1 MGIINRVRIV
11 ILLVPILLLQ
21 INNYALAQ
29 IPGNY
34 ALQYKSAVNLFN
46 KGMYKAAE
54 EQFRQ
59 IASYYSNTNNNLLSS
74 SEAYLALISMETES
88 PDIEYR
94 ITEFRERFPESPL
107 MNLVELKYGSY
118 FFNKGEYARAA
129 LILSELNSKKLP
141 SSYKAEF
148 YFKYGY
154 ANLRTGNNQK
164 ALDNFSAISKL
175 PFGSFSNPAVYYSAH
190 IEYMKRDFN
199 KAIELF
205 NRIERDPRFT
215 LLAKYYIL
223 ESKFMLKDFDFV
235 VKNGEGLYNQLTG
248 ELRIKSARIV
258 SESFFALGDTEKAQF
273 YFDKYSA
280 ESTKITRK
288 DIYYA
293 GIIAYTQNRYDQAIE
308 ILKQVL
314 GDDDSLSQNASYHLG
329 RCYIEIKNK
338 IDALASFRYASE
350 GMYDLTIKE
359 DAMFNYAKLSF
370 DLNSDIGVFR
380 RYLDTYSPT
389 EQKFNEIQNYIA
401 TSYLLKQD
409 YRSAIEIIRT
419 IKNPSSKDIVNLQ
432 KATFLRG
439 MQLINLG
446 AYREAIPV
454 FELSI
459 TNGSYN
465 NNLLNVT
472 RFWLAEAYYRDSKFQ
487 RSIDINLSLVNGN
500 TNFRGNREYSTAI
513 YNLAYSYF
521 KLANFQQA
529 ESWFKRYL
537 NLPAGDIL
545 YADEAVTRLGD
556 CLFMQRKYTEAITAF
571 SGVSGRNNSLKQY
584 ATFQMAI
591 AHGLLGDDNRKSE
604 LLRGLL
610 SLNRDSHLYPE
621 VLYELGR
628 TLIQTGNYSDAT
640 TYFIELR
647 DNYTSTHFYPKALL
661 ELGLI
666 ALNRGESNSAAENYK
681 RILEQAPQSPEAS
694 AAISGLE
701 NIYQEEG
708 RAEEFLS
715 FLDGLGLSKVRTTDE
730 RELIIFNSAEKHF
743 LSGNYAQAVSSL
755 NSFLKSYPEG
765 GKSAQA
771 YFYLGE
777 SYLKTG
783 KPELALDSYLK
794 VMEIGEGSFTELAT
808 LNYARISYQIE
819 NYRQANKAYSTLSR
833 IAQLENNKTEA
844 QLGKMN
850 SFYMD
855 KQYEN
860 AIAEGMKS
868 ESLNIADTERKRVKY
883 VLAKSYWL
891 LGDRAKSIPY
901 LKELSK
907 DKIGPEG
914 AESTYLLISD
924 AFDKGDFAKVEKDV
938 YSFADSRS
946 PQSYW
951 LAKSYILLGDTF
963 AERENWE
970 QAEAT
975 YKSILDSYKP
985 KGKDD
990 IEEQLKMRLAKIS
1003 EKK

>member
-94 ITEFRERFPESPL
+94 ITEFRERFPESPM

-248 ELRIKSARIV
+248 ELRIKSARVV

-308 ILKQVL
+308 ILKQIL

-487 RSIDINLSLVNGN
+487 RSVDINLSLVNGN

-868 ESLNIADTERKRVKY
+868 ESLNITDTERKRVKY

>member
-94 ITEFRERFPESPL
+94 ITEFRERFPESPM

-487 RSIDINLSLVNGN
+487 RSVDINLSLVNGN

-868 ESLNIADTERKRVKY
+868 ESLNITDTERKRVKY

>member
-94 ITEFRERFPESPL
+94 ITEFRERFPESPM

-248 ELRIKSARIV
+248 ELRIKSARVV

-487 RSIDINLSLVNGN
+487 RSVDINLSLVNGN

-868 ESLNIADTERKRVKY
+868 ESLNITDTERKRVKY

>member
-34 ALQYKSAVNLFN
+34 ALQYKSAVYLFN

-487 RSIDINLSLVNGN
+487 RSVDINLSLVNGN

-868 ESLNIADTERKRVKY
+868 ESLNITDTERKRVKY